1 LAKLLG
7 RKGALDELNRVLAQ
21 DLGTRQREERD
32 TAQEVTMSAT
42 PFEDRAAAGR
52 LLAAELA
59 ALADRRPVVFGLPRC
74 GVPVAY
80 EIAQHL
86 GAPLDVVLV
95 RTVRAPDD
103 RSRLLATVLEGDPPE
118 VRVEADWDR
127 GQSVSRAWL
136 DDAVS
141 EALQEVDARRR
152 RYRGGARPISPAGRV
167 VIVVD
172 QAIGP
177 GHAMAG
183 ALRLIRDAR
192 PSMIVAATPVASDA
206 GVERFAK
213 AADRMVCLR
222 REAELGP
229 LDRYYGRAQ
238 QVSHEEAL
246 DCLARAAE
254 DAA

>member
-1 LAKLLG
+1 MPA
-7 RKGALDELNRVLAQ
+7 A
-21 DLGTRQREERD
+21 
-32 TAQEVTMSAT
+32 
-42 PFEDRAAAGR
+42 PFADRTEAGR

-59 ALADRRPVVFGLPRC
+59 SLANRRLVVFGLPRC

-118 VRVEADWDR
+118 VRIEPDWD
-127 GQSVSRAWL
+127 QSQTVSRAWL
-136 DDAVS
+136 DAEVSDALH
-141 EALQEVDARRR
+141 EIDRRRR
-152 RYRGGARPISPAGRV
+152 RYRYGSRPVSPAGRV
-167 VIVVD
+167 AIVVD
-172 QAIGP
+172 QAIGR

-183 ALRLIRDAR
+183 AIRLIRDAR
-192 PSMIVAATPVASDA
+192 PSMIVAATPVASEA
-206 GVERFAK
+206 GAERFAR
-213 AADRMVCLR
+213 AADKVVCLR

-238 QVSHEEAL
+238 QITHEEAL

-254 DAA
+254 EAA

>member
-1 LAKLLG
+1 
-7 RKGALDELNRVLAQ
+7 
-21 DLGTRQREERD
+21 
-32 TAQEVTMSAT
+32 MSSV
-42 PFEDRAAAGR
+42 PFADRSEAGR

-59 ALADRRPVVFGLPRC
+59 SLANRRLVVFGLPRC

-118 VRVEADWDR
+118 VRIEPDWD
-127 GQSVSRAWL
+127 QSQTVSRAWL
-136 DDAVS
+136 DAEVSDALH
-141 EALQEVDARRR
+141 EIDRRRR
-152 RYRGGARPISPAGRV
+152 RYRYGSRPVSPAGRV
-167 VIVVD
+167 AIVVD

-183 ALRLIRDAR
+183 AIRLIRDAR
-192 PSMIVAATPVASDA
+192 PSMIVAATPVASEA
-206 GVERFAK
+206 GAERFAR
-213 AADRMVCLR
+213 AADKVVCLR

-238 QVSHEEAL
+238 QITHEEAL

-254 DAA
+254 EAA

>member
-1 LAKLLG
+1 MKIGEA
-7 RKGALDELNRVLAQ
+7 
-21 DLGTRQREERD
+21 
-32 TAQEVTMSAT
+32 TMSSV
-42 PFEDRAAAGR
+42 PFADRSEAGR

-59 ALADRRPVVFGLPRC
+59 PFANRRLVVFGLPRC

-118 VRVEADWDR
+118 VRIEPDWD
-127 GQSVSRAWL
+127 QSQTVSRAWL
-136 DDAVS
+136 DAEVSDALH
-141 EALQEVDARRR
+141 EIDRRRR
-152 RYRGGARPISPAGRV
+152 RYRYGSRPVSPAGRV
-167 VIVVD
+167 AIVVD
-172 QAIGP
+172 QAIGR

-183 ALRLIRDAR
+183 AIRLIRDAR
-192 PSMIVAATPVASDA
+192 PSMIVAATPVASEA
-206 GVERFAK
+206 GAERFAR
-213 AADRMVCLR
+213 AADKVVCLR

-229 LDRYYGRAQ
+229 LDRYYGQAQ
-238 QVSHEEAL
+238 QITHEEAL

-254 DAA
+254 EAA

>member
-1 LAKLLG
+1 
-7 RKGALDELNRVLAQ
+7 
-21 DLGTRQREERD
+21 
-32 TAQEVTMSAT
+32 MSSV
-42 PFEDRAAAGR
+42 PFADRSEAGR

-59 ALADRRPVVFGLPRC
+59 PLANRRLVVFGLPRC

-118 VRVEADWDR
+118 VRIEPDWD
-127 GQSVSRAWL
+127 QSQAVSRAWL
-136 DDAVS
+136 DAEVS
-141 EALQEVDARRR
+141 EALHEIDRRRR
-152 RYRGGARPISPAGRV
+152 RYRYGSRPVSPAGRV
-167 VIVVD
+167 AIVVD
-172 QAIGP
+172 QAIGR

-183 ALRLIRDAR
+183 AIRLIRDAR
-192 PSMIVAATPVASDA
+192 PSMIVAATPVASEA
-206 GVERFAK
+206 GAERFAR
-213 AADRMVCLR
+213 AADKVVCLH

-238 QVSHEEAL
+238 QITHEEAL
-246 DCLARAAE
+246 DCLARAA
-254 DAA
+254 

>member
-1 LAKLLG
+1 
-7 RKGALDELNRVLAQ
+7 
-21 DLGTRQREERD
+21 
-32 TAQEVTMSAT
+32 MFSA
-42 PFEDRAAAGR
+42 PFADRNEAGR

-59 ALADRRPVVFGLPRC
+59 PLADRRPVVFGLPRC

-118 VRVEADWDR
+118 VRVEPDWDR
-127 GQSVSRAWL
+127 APAVSRAWL
-136 DDAVS
+136 DAAVS
-141 EALQEVDARRR
+141 EALHEIDRRRR
-152 RYRGGARPISPAGRV
+152 RYRGGDRPVSPAGRV
-167 VIVVD
+167 AIVVD

-183 ALRLIRDAR
+183 AIRLIRDAR
-192 PSMIVAATPVASDA
+192 PSMIVAATPVASQSGA
-206 GVERFAK
+206 ERFTR
-213 AADRMVCLR
+213 AADKVICLR

-229 LDRYYGRAQ
+229 LDRYYGRSQ
-238 QVSHEEAL
+238 QVTHEEAL

>member
-1 LAKLLG
+1 MKIGEA
-7 RKGALDELNRVLAQ
+7 
-21 DLGTRQREERD
+21 
-32 TAQEVTMSAT
+32 TMSSV
-42 PFEDRAAAGR
+42 PFADRSEAGR

-59 ALADRRPVVFGLPRC
+59 SLADRRPVVFGLPRC

-118 VRVEADWDR
+118 VRIEPDWD
-127 GQSVSRAWL
+127 QSQTVSRAWL
-136 DDAVS
+136 DAEVS
-141 EALQEVDARRR
+141 EALHEIDRRRR
-152 RYRGGARPISPAGRV
+152 RYRYGSRPVSPAGRV
-167 VIVVD
+167 AIVVD

-183 ALRLIRDAR
+183 AIRLIRDAR
-192 PSMIVAATPVASDA
+192 PSMIVAAAPVASEA
-206 GVERFAK
+206 GAERFAR
-213 AADRMVCLR
+213 AADKVVCLH

-238 QVSHEEAL
+238 QITHEEAL

>member
-1 LAKLLG
+1 MKIGEA
-7 RKGALDELNRVLAQ
+7 
-21 DLGTRQREERD
+21 
-32 TAQEVTMSAT
+32 TMSSV
-42 PFEDRAAAGR
+42 PFADRSEAGR

-59 ALADRRPVVFGLPRC
+59 SLAHRRPVVFGLPRC

-118 VRVEADWDR
+118 VRIEPDWD
-127 GQSVSRAWL
+127 QSQTVSRAWL
-136 DDAVS
+136 DAEVSDALH
-141 EALQEVDARRR
+141 EIDRRRR
-152 RYRGGARPISPAGRV
+152 RYRYGSRPVSPAGRV
-167 VIVVD
+167 AIVVD

-183 ALRLIRDAR
+183 AIRLIRDAR
-192 PSMIVAATPVASDA
+192 PSLIVAATPIASAA
-206 GVERFAK
+206 GAERFAR
-213 AADRMVCLR
+213 AADKVVCLH

-229 LDRYYGRAQ
+229 LDRYYGQARQ
-238 QVSHEEAL
+238 ITHEEAL

>member
-1 LAKLLG
+1 M
-7 RKGALDELNRVLAQ
+7 
-21 DLGTRQREERD
+21 
-32 TAQEVTMSAT
+32 MSAV
-42 PFEDRAAAGR
+42 PFADRTDAGR

-59 ALADRRPVVFGLPRC
+59 AFADRRTVVFGLPRC

-103 RSRLLATVLEGDPPE
+103 PSRLLATVLEGDPPE
-118 VRVEADWDR
+118 VRIEPDWDR
-127 GQSVSRAWL
+127 SPAVSRAWL
-136 DDAVS
+136 DAEVS
-141 EALQEVDARRR
+141 EALREVDRRRR
-152 RYRGGARPISPAGRV
+152 RYRDGDRPVSPAGRV
-167 VIVVD
+167 AIVVD

-183 ALRLIRDAR
+183 AIRLIRDAR
-192 PSMIVAATPVASDA
+192 PSMIVAAAPVASHA
-206 GVERFAK
+206 GAERFAR
-213 AADRMVCLR
+213 AADKVVCLH

-238 QVSHEEAL
+238 QITHEEAL
-246 DCLARAAE
+246 DCLTRAAE

>member
-1 LAKLLG
+1 
-7 RKGALDELNRVLAQ
+7 
-21 DLGTRQREERD
+21 
-32 TAQEVTMSAT
+32 MPT
-42 PFEDRAAAGR
+42 PFADRTEAGR

-59 ALADRRPVVFGLPRC
+59 VLADRRPIVFGLPRC

-86 GAPLDVVLV
+86 GAALDVVLV

-103 RSRLLATVLEGDPPE
+103 PSRLLATVLEGDPPE
-118 VRVEADWDR
+118 VRIEPDWDR
-127 GQSVSRAWL
+127 SPSVSRAWL
-136 DDAVS
+136 DAVVS
-141 EALQEVDARRR
+141 EALREVDRRRR
-152 RYRGGARPISPAGRV
+152 RYRDGDRPVSPAGRV
-167 VIVVD
+167 AIVVD

-183 ALRLIRDAR
+183 AIRLIREAR
-192 PSMIVAATPVASDA
+192 PSMIVAATPVASEA
-206 GVERFAK
+206 GAERFAR
-213 AADRMVCLR
+213 AADKVVCLR

-238 QVSHEEAL
+238 QITHEEAL
-246 DCLARAAE
+246 DCLTRAAE

>member
-1 LAKLLG
+1 
-7 RKGALDELNRVLAQ
+7 
-21 DLGTRQREERD
+21 
-32 TAQEVTMSAT
+32 MMPAT
-42 PFEDRAAAGR
+42 PFADRSEAGR

-59 ALADRRPVVFGLPRC
+59 TLADRRPVVFALPRC

-118 VRVEADWDR
+118 VRIEPDWDR
-127 GQSVSRAWL
+127 APAVSRAWL
-136 DDAVS
+136 DAQVS
-141 EALQEVDARRR
+141 EALREVDRRRR
-152 RYRGGARPISPAGRV
+152 RYRDGSRPVSPAGRV
-167 VIVVD
+167 AIVVD

-183 ALRLIRDAR
+183 ALRLIRGSR
-192 PSMIVAATPVASDA
+192 PAMIVAATPVASQA
-206 GVERFAK
+206 GAERFAK
-213 AADRMVCLR
+213 AADKVVCLR
-222 REAELGP
+222 RDAELGP
-229 LDRYYGRAQ
+229 LSRYYGQAQ
-238 QVSHEEAL
+238 QISHEEAL

-254 DAA
+254 DDS

>member
-1 LAKLLG
+1 MKTGEA
-7 RKGALDELNRVLAQ
+7 
-21 DLGTRQREERD
+21 
-32 TAQEVTMSAT
+32 TMSSV
-42 PFEDRAAAGR
+42 PFADRSEAGR

-59 ALADRRPVVFGLPRC
+59 SLADRRPVVFGLPRC

-118 VRVEADWDR
+118 VRIEPDWD
-127 GQSVSRAWL
+127 QSQTVSRAWL
-136 DDAVS
+136 DAEVS
-141 EALQEVDARRR
+141 EALHEIDRRRR
-152 RYRGGARPISPAGRV
+152 RYRYGSRPVSPAGRV
-167 VIVVD
+167 AIVVD

-183 ALRLIRDAR
+183 AIRLIRDAR
-192 PSMIVAATPVASDA
+192 PSMIVAATPVASEA
-206 GVERFAK
+206 GAERFAR
-213 AADRMVCLR
+213 AADKVVCLR

-229 LDRYYGRAQ
+229 LDRYYGQAR
-238 QVSHEEAL
+238 QVTHEEAL
-246 DCLARAAE
+246 DCLARAA
-254 DAA
+254 

>member
-1 LAKLLG
+1 
-7 RKGALDELNRVLAQ
+7 
-21 DLGTRQREERD
+21 
-32 TAQEVTMSAT
+32 MSSD
-42 PFEDRAAAGR
+42 PFADRSEAGR

-59 ALADRRPVVFGLPRC
+59 SLADRRPVVFGLPRC

-118 VRVEADWDR
+118 VRIEPDWD
-127 GQSVSRAWL
+127 QSQTVSRAWL
-136 DDAVS
+136 DAEVS
-141 EALQEVDARRR
+141 EALHEIDRRRR
-152 RYRGGARPISPAGRV
+152 RYRYGSRPVSPAGRV
-167 VIVVD
+167 AIVVD

-183 ALRLIRDAR
+183 AIRLIRDAR
-192 PSMIVAATPVASDA
+192 PSMIVAATPVASEA
-206 GVERFAK
+206 GAERFAR
-213 AADRMVCLR
+213 AADKVVCLH

-229 LDRYYGRAQ
+229 LDRYYGQAQ
-238 QVSHEEAL
+238 QITHEEAL
-246 DCLARAAE
+246 DCLARAA
-254 DAA
+254 

>member
-1 LAKLLG
+1 MKIGEA
-7 RKGALDELNRVLAQ
+7 
-21 DLGTRQREERD
+21 
-32 TAQEVTMSAT
+32 TMSSV
-42 PFEDRAAAGR
+42 PFADRSEAGR

-59 ALADRRPVVFGLPRC
+59 SLADRRPVVFGLPRC

-118 VRVEADWDR
+118 VRIEPDWD
-127 GQSVSRAWL
+127 QSQTVSRAWL
-136 DDAVS
+136 DAEVS
-141 EALQEVDARRR
+141 EALHEIDRRRR
-152 RYRGGARPISPAGRV
+152 RYRYGSRPVSPAGRV
-167 VIVVD
+167 AIVVD

-183 ALRLIRDAR
+183 AIRLIRDAR
-192 PSMIVAATPVASDA
+192 PSMIVAATPVASEA
-206 GVERFAK
+206 GAERFAR
-213 AADRMVCLR
+213 AADKVVCLR

-229 LDRYYGRAQ
+229 LDRYYGQAR
-238 QVSHEEAL
+238 QVTHEEAL
-246 DCLARAAE
+246 DCLARAA
-254 DAA
+254 

>member
-1 LAKLLG
+1 
-7 RKGALDELNRVLAQ
+7 
-21 DLGTRQREERD
+21 
-32 TAQEVTMSAT
+32 MSSV
-42 PFEDRAAAGR
+42 PFADRSEAGR

-59 ALADRRPVVFGLPRC
+59 SLADRRPVVFGLPRC

-118 VRVEADWDR
+118 VRIEPDWD
-127 GQSVSRAWL
+127 QSQTVSRAWL
-136 DDAVS
+136 DAEVS
-141 EALQEVDARRR
+141 EALHEIDRRRR
-152 RYRGGARPISPAGRV
+152 RYRYGSRPVSPAGRV
-167 VIVVD
+167 AIVVD
-172 QAIGP
+172 QAIGR

-183 ALRLIRDAR
+183 AIRLIRDAR
-192 PSMIVAATPVASDA
+192 PSMIVAATPVASEA
-206 GVERFAK
+206 GAERFAR
-213 AADRMVCLR
+213 AADKVVCLR

-238 QVSHEEAL
+238 QITHEEAL
-246 DCLARAAE
+246 DCLARAA
-254 DAA
+254 

>member
-1 LAKLLG
+1 
-7 RKGALDELNRVLAQ
+7 
-21 DLGTRQREERD
+21 
-32 TAQEVTMSAT
+32 MMPAT
-42 PFEDRAAAGR
+42 PFADRTDAGR
-52 LLAAELA
+52 LLAAELGA
-59 ALADRRPVVFGLPRC
+59 FADRRPVVFGLPRC

-103 RSRLLATVLEGDPPE
+103 PGRLLATVLEGDPPE
-118 VRVEADWDR
+118 VRVEPDWDR
-127 GQSVSRAWL
+127 SPSVSRGWL
-136 DDAVS
+136 DAEVS
-141 EALQEVDARRR
+141 EALREVDRRRR
-152 RYRGGARPISPAGRV
+152 RYRDGDRPVSPAGRV
-167 VIVVD
+167 AIVVD

-183 ALRLIRDAR
+183 AIRLIREAR
-192 PSMIVAATPVASDA
+192 PSMIVAATPVASQA
-206 GVERFAK
+206 GAERFAR
-213 AADRMVCLR
+213 AADKVVCLH

-238 QVSHEEAL
+238 QITHEEAL
-246 DCLARAAE
+246 DCLTRAAE

>member
-1 LAKLLG
+1 MKIGEA
-7 RKGALDELNRVLAQ
+7 
-21 DLGTRQREERD
+21 
-32 TAQEVTMSAT
+32 TMSSV
-42 PFEDRAAAGR
+42 PFADRSEAGR

-59 ALADRRPVVFGLPRC
+59 SLADRRPVVFGLPRC

-118 VRVEADWDR
+118 VRIEPDWD
-127 GQSVSRAWL
+127 QSQTVSRAWL
-136 DDAVS
+136 DAEVS
-141 EALQEVDARRR
+141 EALHEIDRRRR
-152 RYRGGARPISPAGRV
+152 RYRYGSRPVSPAGRV
-167 VIVVD
+167 AIVVD

-177 GHAMAG
+177 GHVMAG
-183 ALRLIRDAR
+183 AIRLIRDAR
-192 PSMIVAATPVASDA
+192 PSMIVAATPVASEA
-206 GVERFAK
+206 GAERFAR
-213 AADRMVCLR
+213 AAEKVVCLR

-238 QVSHEEAL
+238 QITHEEAL
-246 DCLARAAE
+246 DCLARAA
-254 DAA
+254 